1 MISGKVCNTAV
12 GLSCVTRSL
21 IFMTGNRAMY
31 QGGLEISVDASE
43 EVLTLLV
50 HYIHTGLL
58 PSLSASYPPL
68 LTHIISTSATL
79 L

>member
-1 MISGKVCNTAV
+1 
-12 GLSCVTRSL
+12 
-21 IFMTGNRAMY
+21 MY

-58 PSLSASYPPL
+58 PSLSSSYPPL
-68 LTHIISTSATL
+68 LSHIIAASMYYL
-79 L
+79 LIL